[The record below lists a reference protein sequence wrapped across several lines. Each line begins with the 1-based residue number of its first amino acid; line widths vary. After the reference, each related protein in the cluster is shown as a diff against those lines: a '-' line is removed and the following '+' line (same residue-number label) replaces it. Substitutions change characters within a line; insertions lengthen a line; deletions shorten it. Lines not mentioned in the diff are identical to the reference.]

1 MFPTSILPS
10 LTGDATPPPAPPPR
24 VERRR
29 AVDWRAGDREDG
41 TRRLCAAL
49 DLGTNNCR
57 LLIAQP
63 QETGFRVVDS
73 FSRITRLGEGV
84 RASGRLSR
92 VAMDRTIAA
101 LAICATRMERHGVAQ
116 ARCVATAACRAAE
129 NVAEFIERAQ
139 RETGLALEVIPAEE
153 EARLALAGCAPLLE
167 GVRPLTLVFDIGG
180 GSTELTLVEV
190 RDTPDGPRPGAIL
203 AVESLPLGV
212 VTLSEA
218 VGGGHLS
225 PRLHDDIV
233 EHVRDRLRP
242 FDVANG
248 VAGHALREDLSLLGT
263 SGTVTTVGA
272 VALGLGRY
280 DRNRVDG
287 LGLSVRQ
294 IKDVGAR
301 LLGMSPADR
310 VAHPCIGR
318 ERADLVLAG
327 CAILQAILDT
337 WSVPDLRVADRGI
350 REGLLADMMGARA
363 EGKGTD
369 VGTGADAVSAV

>member
-1 MFPTSILPS
+1 M
-10 LTGDATPPPAPPPR
+10 
-24 VERRR
+24 RRR
-29 AVDWRAGDREDG
+29 VTEGEAG
-41 TRRLCAAL
+41 RLCAAL

-57 LLIAQP
+57 LLIA
-63 QETGFRVVDS
+63 EALDTGFRVVDS

-101 LAICATRMERHGVAQ
+101 LAICSSRMDRHAVTQ
-116 ARCVATAACRAAE
+116 VRCVATAACRAAE
-129 NVAEFIERAQ
+129 NVAEFVERA
-139 RETGLALEVIPAEE
+139 RVEAGVDLEVIPAEE

-167 GVRPLTLVFDIGG
+167 GERPLTLVFDIGG

-190 RDTPDGPRPGAIL
+190 RDTSDGPRPGAVL

-225 PRLHDDIV
+225 PRLHADIV
-233 EHVRDRLRP
+233 EHVRERLRP
-242 FDVANG
+242 FDVAYG
-248 VAGHALREDLSLLGT
+248 IADYAVREQLSLLGT

-287 LGLSVRQ
+287 LGLSVRE

-301 LLGMSPADR
+301 LLDMSPSDR

-337 WSVPDLRVADRGI
+337 WAVPALRVADRGI
-350 REGLLADMMGARA
+350 REGLLADMMGTRA
-363 EGKGTD
+363 EGECTPAEAG
-369 VGTGADAVSAV
+369 VDAVPTV